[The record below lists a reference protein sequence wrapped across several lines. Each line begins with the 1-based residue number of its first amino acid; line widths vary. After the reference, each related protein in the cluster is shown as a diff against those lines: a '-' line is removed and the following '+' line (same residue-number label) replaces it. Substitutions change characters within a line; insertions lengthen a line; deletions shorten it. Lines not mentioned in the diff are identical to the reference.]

1 MANAVITVLE
11 ADGTTETDVTV
22 LDVGRQGAS
31 ASKSLATCTEDK
43 AVLDAM
49 AASLATIDNVVL
61 AEDSAHSSGHSGVMA
76 LFVRQDSH
84 ADLAADGDYIPA
96 TVDADG
102 GLRVS
107 IVAGAGS
114 GGTSVADDADFIDG
128 TTSGTPV
135 MGVYESTPTTVT
147 DGDIGMVGI
156 TVNRRL
162 KTSAE
167 ITGDAATD
175 LATLAD
181 NLVAE
186 GQTTAAGSI
195 PVVPAS
201 DWGPSATAGY
211 SIFRSLDLDEGAL
224 EVIKASPGV
233 LYKLRIANRATTL
246 RYVKIYNATSGT
258 AGTGTPVDTIVLK
271 AAPASS
277 AEIMTE
283 SYGTHG
289 AFFST
294 GICIGATTG
303 LADNDTGA
311 PAANDVVVTAFYK

>member
-1 MANAVITVLE
+1 MANVTVTVLE
-11 ADGTTETDVTV
+11 ADGVTETDVEV
-22 LDVGRQGAS
+22 LGYGRQGAS

-43 AVLDAM
+43 AVLDAV
-49 AASLATIDNVVL
+49 AASLATLDNVVL
-61 AEDSAHSSGHSGVMA
+61 TEDSAHSSGHSGVMA
-76 LFVRQDSH
+76 LGVRQSTQVDF
-84 ADLAADGDYIPA
+84 AADGDYVPFS
-96 TVDADG
+96 VDDDG

-135 MGVYESTPTTVT
+135 MGVYESTPTSVT

-156 TVNRRL
+156 TVSRRL

-181 NLVAE
+181 NLVDE
-186 GQTTAAGSI
+186 GQTTASASI

-211 SIFRSLDLDEGAL
+211 SIFRSLDLDEGTL
-224 EVIKASPGV
+224 EIIKASPGV
-233 LYKLRIANRATTL
+233 LYKLRLTNRATTL

-258 AGTGTPVDTIVLK
+258 AGTGTPVDTIVLPG
-271 AAPASS
+271 AAASN
-277 AEIMTE
+277 ATVITE
-283 SYGTHG
+283 SHGTHG
-289 AFFST
+289 VFFST